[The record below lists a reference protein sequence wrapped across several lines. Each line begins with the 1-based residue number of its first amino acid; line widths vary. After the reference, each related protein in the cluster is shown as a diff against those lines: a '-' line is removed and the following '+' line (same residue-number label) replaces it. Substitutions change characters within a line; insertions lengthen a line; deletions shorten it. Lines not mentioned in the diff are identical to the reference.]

1 MQCYLLADKQPKEDG
16 KKLGNEEN
24 ATPMKI
30 EVKILNVTEN
40 SDELKGRN
48 PNFRNKVKLFQTK
61 AMMSKV
67 FGDGGV
73 ERSAARKE
81 RIESNL
87 GINVGNNLN

>member
-1 MQCYLLADKQPKEDG
+1 
-16 KKLGNEEN
+16 
-24 ATPMKI
+24 MKI
-30 EVKILNVTEN
+30 EVKILNVAES
-40 SDELKGRN
+40 SDDIKGRN
-48 PNFRNKVKLFQTK
+48 PNFRNKVKLLQTK